1 MHQGKF
7 IAMLLENDICF
18 RVAKAILLAFWLQGH
33 NRFIVDI
40 DSISYSVQT
49 TWKTLTVYLGLSPC
63 PVTATTRI
71 IRFLVGDPYKP
82 SFPTVPWKGDNPTY
96 IKLPV
101 VPWFSES
108 SDLVSC
114 ISWENS
120 HLFLCRLLSCIS
132 NLSKF
137 LPPQKKMEVL
147 FKKKCH
153 LRSTKFSIIFVGCP
167 PLNAVRRISQDAAQV
182 ITVASSGQGLGQGEN
197 LLTVSTRKIYISDWK
212 SSTGV
217 NIQKIFWNH
226 HLVNYIYSNQVVGF
240 FFAGFLL
247 LMLHKNG
254 KFIVGRTKLV
264 CLTAFSA
271 ISLRS
276 LSLSE
281 QYHAVFCIPTFP
293 THLRFYSR
301 PFIRIVTS
309 IYNERLGAHLVLARS
324 SQFVSS

>member
-137 LPPQKKMEVL
+137 LPPP
-147 FKKKCH
+147 KKK
-153 LRSTKFSIIFVGCP
+153 
-167 PLNAVRRISQDAAQV
+167 
-182 ITVASSGQGLGQGEN
+182 
-197 LLTVSTRKIYISDWK
+197 WK
-212 SSTGV
+212 SSS
-217 NIQKIFWNH
+217 K
-226 HLVNYIYSNQVVGF
+226 
-240 FFAGFLL
+240 
-247 LMLHKNG
+247 KNV
-254 KFIVGRTKLV
+254 ILDPQN
-264 CLTAFSA
+264 S
-271 ISLRS
+271 
-276 LSLSE
+276 
-281 QYHAVFCIPTFP
+281 P
-293 THLRFYSR
+293 
-301 PFIRIVTS
+301 
-309 IYNERLGAHLVLARS
+309 
-324 SQFVSS
+324 